1 MSISGTMLWVLLC
14 QQAANLPCEN
24 HKRLPVI
31 CAGRKLRSIGLQHG
45 QTKLEDGFDS
55 VEEEAVDHADGAV
68 ERQDAQEQG
77 EEPRQ
82 GHRGEGGKVW
92 NLFSQLWQTLPDELL
107 EHRLVHLS
115 ACRRGRWSQTVLG
128 QRTVLDVGLSR
139 FFSKLNIFKTCYDS
153 DLFDAHFSLI
163 YGFFIILTTRWQ
175 HKHASLCCSAVPQ
188 KILIVRLYFSLLNS
202 CFVL

>member
-1 MSISGTMLWVLLC
+1 MSISGTMLWVLLY

-31 CAGRKLRSIGLQHG
+31 CAGRKLRSIGLQHS

-107 EHRLVHLS
+107 EHRLVNLS

-128 QRTVLDVGLSR
+128 QRTALDVSLSK
-139 FFSKLNIFKTCYDS
+139 FFSKLNIFKTCYDSHKS

-175 HKHASLCCSAVPQ
+175 HKHAIQSVLFCSSTKDFYSKA
-188 KILIVRLYFSLLNS
+188 LLL
-202 CFVL
+202 FAK